1 MNRKALWTA
10 ALLALVVWLSAGP
23 PSFSQGESLFATEA
37 GEVFDSLETR
47 TEPETGQA
55 YLDKRYTVLPG
66 IRPADVLADV
76 SSGQRSG
83 SASGASSKSP
93 DKVLNEHIVRWIDSL
108 ASQKGFESW
117 SRARWTVAPLGP
129 GTHGWIVLLTDDDG
143 LEAGYLIVSAAEN
156 GTLQLIEYGTG
167 EHPLFSTRTL
177 YRILVQHAIIPSS
190 MSYKTWLDTSEA
202 RLQRFYTDAFHA
214 VWTVPAGNNRILIDA
229 KTGEIRTFRN
239 YSPASASSLLRLHG
253 AAFELI
259 PGTPLEV
266 PPHDPYEEIS
276 WLTRNALPIRSYE
289 ELIPYLAAGK
299 SLTFVCECFDG
310 RLTLPLSVTGALRWT
325 GGAAFIAFEQEGRRY
340 VLLGAAVSLG
350 KFYPTDGISSSFP

>member
-10 ALLALVVWLSAGP
+10 ALLALVVWLSAWP
-23 PSFSQGESLFATEA
+23 PSFTQGESLFTAEA

-47 TEPETGQA
+47 SEPQTGQA

-66 IRPADVLADV
+66 SRPAEVLADV
-76 SSGQRSG
+76 SSDKRPE
-83 SASGASSKSP
+83 SAAAASNANS
-93 DKVLNEHIVRWIDSL
+93 DNVLNEHIVRWIDRL

-117 SRARWTVAPLGP
+117 SRAQWTVAPLGP
-129 GTHGWIVLLTDDDG
+129 GTHGWIVPLTDNG

-177 YRILVQHAIIPSS
+177 YRTLVQHAIIPSS
-190 MSYKTWLDTSEA
+190 MSYKTWLDTAET
-202 RLQRFYTDAFHA
+202 RLRRFYTDAFHA
-214 VWTVPAGNNRILIDA
+214 VWTVPAGNNRILVDA

-239 YSPASASSLLRLHG
+239 YSPGNASSLLRLHG
-253 AAFELI
+253 AAVEHT

-266 PPHDPYEEIS
+266 PPYDPYEQIS

-289 ELIPYLAAGK
+289 ELTPYLAAGK
-299 SLTFVCECFDG
+299 SLTFVCECFEG

-325 GGAAFIAFEQEGRRY
+325 GGAAFIAFEQEGRRF
-340 VLLGAAVSLG
+340 VLLDAAVSLG